1 MIYDKI
7 SLTPKEILE
16 KEFSIDTR
24 GFRPQEVD
32 QFLDIVIKDYQKF
45 ESIIKQKDFEL
56 KEMFE
61 ENLNLKR
68 ENRILRDNVDIVK
81 NTDTKTT
88 NVDII
93 RRLSQLEKIIYG
105 DEK

>member
-68 ENRILRDNVDIVK
+68 ENRILKDNVDIVK

-105 DEK
+105 

>member
-68 ENRILRDNVDIVK
+68 ENRILKDNVDIVK

>member
-32 QFLDIVIKDYQKF
+32 QFLDLVIKDYQKF
-45 ESIIKQKDFEL
+45 EAIIKQKDFEL

-68 ENRILRDNVDIVK
+68 ENRILKDNVDIVK